1 MTQCERIMRHL
12 EKFGS
17 ISTYEA
23 FTEYGIT
30 RLASRICDLRQQGIE
45 IKSEFKT
52 SKNRFGEPVSYC
64 VYSLADDDK
73 ALKWLSSSLE
83 EIIDM
88 C

>member
-12 EKFGS
+12 EKFGT

-30 RLASRICDLRQQGIE
+30 RLASRVCDLRQQGIE

-52 SKNRFGEPVSYC
+52 S
-64 VYSLADDDK
+64 
-73 ALKWLSSSLE
+73 
-83 EIIDM
+83 
-88 C
+88 